1 MIWLQFLAT
10 ALVIVMAGSRL
21 ARYGDV
27 LGEKSGL
34 GRSWIGVVLLAATT
48 SLPELVAGFGATAVS
63 PLPDI
68 AVGNV
73 LGACMFNLLILSVMD
88 AINPEPIGAR
98 AHQGHALYIGFGL
111 LLLGVAGLGLLAG
124 ARTPEFAGVGL
135 YSPLLIALYF
145 VAMRVIFAH
154 EKHRRA
160 RESQEVAE
168 ELQYGEITMRSAALR
183 YAGAAAIVVAAALWL
198 PQIGAELARQTG
210 LGEAFVGSLFI
221 AVATSLPEIVVSVT
235 AVRIGAIDLGIG
247 NVLGSIMFNLLI
259 LGLDDVF
266 YRQGPLL
273 ADVNRTHSVTILSVM
288 TMSALFLIG
297 LTYRVMTKR
306 YAVTWDTG
314 AIAAVY
320 VTAVGLV
327 YALSG

>member
-10 ALVIVMAGSRL
+10 ALVIVLAGSRL

-154 EKHRRA
+154 EKQRRA

-168 ELQYGEITMRSAALR
+168 ELQYGAITMRSAALR
-183 YAGAAAIVVAAALWL
+183 YAGAAAIVVVAALWL
-198 PQIGAELARQTG
+198 PQVGAELARQTG